1 MSLKEAFAKRL
12 KQVRKSRGMT
22 QEELA
27 ELVGVAP
34 RHISFIETARSFPS
48 CELTERLCNALNIS
62 YSSLFDFEDE
72 FTREE
77 LIEKISELINR
88 TDMKKLKSFYKIV
101 SETL

>member
-12 KQVRKSRGMT
+12 KQVRKSRGLT

-27 ELVGVAP
+27 ERVGVAP

-48 CELTERLCNALNIS
+48 CELMERLCDVLNIS
-62 YSSLFDFEDE
+62 YSAFFDFDDE
-72 FTREE
+72 FMREE

-88 TDMKKLKSFYKIV
+88 ADVKTLKSFYKIV
-101 SETL
+101 SEVV

>member
-1 MSLKEAFAKRL
+1 MNLKESFAKRL
-12 KQVRKSRGMT
+12 KQIRKSRGMT

-48 CELTERLCNALNIS
+48 SELMERLCKALNIS
-62 YSSLFDFEDE
+62 CCALFNFDDE

-77 LIEKISELINR
+77 LIEKILELIKR
-88 TDMKKLKSFYKIV
+88 TDVKKLKSFYKIV
-101 SETL
+101 SEVM